1 MRAACRVSWTL
12 EPQMNTHAA
21 RSKALELYPV
31 FGAIPEAAFDQ
42 TLAQAI
48 SATVPAGAL
57 VFDERSACQGFPM
70 LLAGKIKVVK
80 AAANGR
86 ELQLYRVTPG
96 ESCIITSSCLLGN
109 SPYSA
114 RGVAETELQLL
125 IIPPPVFQKLLQT
138 QEPFREYVFGLFSER
153 LAEMMELVEEVAFH
167 KLDQRLAALL
177 LSRGRVVQVT
187 HQSLADDLG
196 SVREMI
202 SRLLKNFA
210 EQGLVA
216 LGREQIEILD
226 AARLRRL
233 ADPSA

>member
-1 MRAACRVSWTL
+1 MTSTAAYKQV
-12 EPQMNTHAA
+12 
-21 RSKALELYPV
+21 LELYPV
-31 FGAIPEAAFDQ
+31 FEAMPPA
-42 TLAQAI
+42 AVEQALTQ
-48 SATVPAGAL
+48 AKPVALPAGTL
-57 VFDERSACQGFPM
+57 VFEERNACQGFPM
-70 LLAGKIKVVK
+70 LLSGKIKVVK
-80 AAANGR
+80 TAPNGR

-114 RGVAETELQLL
+114 RGVAETDLQLL
-125 IIPPPVFQKLLQT
+125 IIPPAVFEWLLQT
-138 QEPFREYVFGLFSER
+138 QEPFRHYIFTLFSER
-153 LAEMMELVEEVAFH
+153 LAEMMELVEEVAFR

-177 LSRGRVVQVT
+177 LSRGRHIQAT
-187 HQSLADDLG
+187 HQSLAGDLG

-226 AARLRRL
+226 AARLRRI
-233 ADPSA
+233 ADPGA